1 MSTIE
6 KEIILED
13 KMLNLMVS
21 CLNNKDKKCKHDS
34 SIRCEG
40 VELCNMLAYELIRKF
55 AK

>member
-21 CLNNKDKKCKHDS
+21 CLTNKDKKCKRDS

-40 VELCNMLAYELIRKF
+40 VELCNMSAYELIHKF